1 MLKNIILVKP
11 YGGVS
16 AGYETSY
23 PQDIADKL
31 IQDGIA
37 IALHTV
43 VTPKVEPIK
52 KGK

>member
-1 MLKNIILVKP
+1 MLQSVILLKP

-23 PQDIADKL
+23 PQDIAEKL
-31 IQDGIA
+31 IKDGIA
-37 IALHTV
+37 IKLHTV

>member
-1 MLKNIILVKP
+1 MLKSIILVKP

-23 PQDIADKL
+23 PQEIAEKL
-31 IQDGIA
+31 IQEGIA
-37 IALHTV
+37 IDLHV
-43 VTPKVEPIK
+43 VKIQKVEPIK